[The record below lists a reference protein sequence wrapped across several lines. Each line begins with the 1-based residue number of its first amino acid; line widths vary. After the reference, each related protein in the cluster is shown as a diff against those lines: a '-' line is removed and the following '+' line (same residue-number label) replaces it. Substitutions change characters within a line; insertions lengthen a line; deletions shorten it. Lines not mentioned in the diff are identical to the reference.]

1 MPAPGPG
8 RYLFIILLI
17 IITLAVAVVLNTNS
31 TVPLP
36 DGRTGNLTGLVAIGP
51 LCPVE
56 PCSVSPDQ
64 IVAAYAA
71 RPLIIT
77 TKEGIFVGSV
87 TADPYSG
94 YSIALRP
101 GTYIVD
107 IRHQGIGGSADL
119 PKTVII
125 RSGET
130 VRLDISIDT
139 GIR

>member
-1 MPAPGPG
+1 MPPPGPG
-8 RYLFIILLI
+8 RYLFIMLLT
-17 IITLAVAVVLNTNS
+17 IITLAVVVVLNTNS

-36 DGRTGNLTGLVAIGP
+36 DGSTGNLTGRVTIGP

-56 PCSVSPDQ
+56 PCSVSHEQ

-71 RPLIIT
+71 RPIIIT
-77 TKEGIFVGSV
+77 TEKGTFAGSV
-87 TADPYSG
+87 TADPDTG

-101 GTYIVD
+101 GNYIVD
-107 IRHQGIGGSADL
+107 IQHQGIGGSGDL

-125 RSGET
+125 HPGEP